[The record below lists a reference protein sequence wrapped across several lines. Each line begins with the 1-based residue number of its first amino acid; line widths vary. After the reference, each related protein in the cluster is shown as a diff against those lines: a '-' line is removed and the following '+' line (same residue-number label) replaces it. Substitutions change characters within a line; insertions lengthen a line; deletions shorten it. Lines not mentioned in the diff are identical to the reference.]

1 MLRPPERAREPESP
15 RLGADT
21 RGAVYVEFLI
31 AFLPFLIFFLCLW
44 QVSILYYAKLV
55 MDHAA
60 FAAARA
66 AAVVVAECPKTVG
79 DSGANTVNTL
89 TENRQKYVSNAAY
102 VALTPLILDGTIGL
116 SLTGPNFVEF
126 PATLGGADQAADGK
140 TPAYAPMT
148 NSLSNI
154 RVRVNAAFICR
165 IAFANA
171 IMCNGFLAKLTGG
184 LFPMSVPISSEAVY
198 PFQGASY
205 AYTSDCK

>member
-1 MLRPPERAREPESP
+1 MPPEALP
-15 RLGADT
+15 RQALRRDT

-44 QVSILYYAKLV
+44 QVSVLYYAKLI

-66 AAVVVAECPKTVG
+66 AAVVVAECPQNVG
-79 DSGANTVNTL
+79 DKGGAKSVNTL
-89 TENRQKYVSNAAY
+89 TESRQKYVANAAY

-116 SLTGPNFVEF
+116 SYLPKAPNFVEF
-126 PATLGGADQAADGK
+126 PATLGGKDEAAGSA
-140 TPAYAPMT
+140 TPAYTPMT
-148 NSLSNI
+148 SSLSNI
-154 RVRVNAAFICR
+154 RVRVNAVFICR
-165 IAFANA
+165 IAFANM
-171 IMCNGFLAKLTGG
+171 ILCKSGWLSNLSSKLD
-184 LFPMSVPISSEAVY
+184 PPNVSISSEAVF